1 MPALP
6 PPVAAYVEAANRLD
20 AEAMLAPFA
29 ADAVVRDE
37 GRDHPGRDAVRAWI
51 VETNCKYRVQVTPLT
66 FAATDAGGVM
76 TARVEGDFPG
86 SPAILTYRFA
96 LADGRIA
103 GLEIGA

>member
-29 ADAVVRDE
+29 PDAAVRDE
-37 GRDHPGRDAVRAWI
+37 GRDHHGHGAIRAWI
-51 VETNCKYRVQVTPLT
+51 VETNRRFRVRVTPLT
-66 FAATDAGGVM
+66 FTPTDAGGVM

-86 SPAILTYRFA
+86 SPATLTYRFA
-96 LADGRIA
+96 LAGGRIA